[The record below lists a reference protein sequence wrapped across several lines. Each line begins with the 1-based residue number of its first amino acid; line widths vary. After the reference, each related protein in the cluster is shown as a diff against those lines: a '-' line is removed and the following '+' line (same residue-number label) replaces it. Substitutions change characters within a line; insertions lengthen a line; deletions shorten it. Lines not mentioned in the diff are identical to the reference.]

1 MLAHS
6 ARAFWGENETPGPE
20 TGDGVTVETLP
31 EETDTI
37 ESEQN
42 EGSAPSDVAEPT
54 PEALSSDPAALEA
67 GTAAATP
74 APMDNGVSGGMKS
87 DFLLWLIGLAALAL
101 IGLLIGM
108 RIGGKSRKRRE
119 GRTGAVRS
127 PGAMPRTES
136 LPQQRRNPTG
146 LAVGNAHH
154 IGKRE
159 NQEDCFAISDLSNA
173 MLCRES
179 GVLAVVA
186 DGMGGLNNGE
196 VVSAAVTSTM
206 MREFGG
212 LSDAWSA
219 PQKLLYLVE
228 RANEAGN
235 AVTGGIP
242 GQSGSTLVSAL
253 IRDGNL
259 WFASVGDSRIYLVRG
274 GKAIRLTR
282 EHVYE
287 TELNLRASRGRMNF
301 EDVFADRQRHALTS
315 YIGMGEL
322 AYVDCPLNATALIS
336 GDWVA
341 LMSDGVFN
349 ALSDDEIGAALC
361 GSVHEAADR
370 LERMVLSKGDPKQDN
385 FTAILIQIF

>member
-20 TGDGVTVETLP
+20 TGDGLTAETLP

-42 EGSAPSDVAEPT
+42 EGTTPSNAAAEPT
-54 PEALSSDPAALEA
+54 PEALASDQATLLA
-67 GTAAATP
+67 GTLTETP
-74 APMDNGVSGGMKS
+74 AIADNGVSSGMKS
-87 DFLLWLIGLAALAL
+87 DFLLWAIGIAALAL
-101 IGLLIGM
+101 VGLLIGM
-108 RIGGKSRKRRE
+108 RVGTRRRKRSE
-119 GRTGAVRS
+119 GRT
-127 PGAMPRTES
+127 GAMPRTES

-173 MLCRES
+173 TLCRES

-287 TELNLRASRGRMNF
+287 AELNLRAARGRMNF

-322 AYVDCPLNATALIS
+322 AYVDCPLNATGLIS

-349 ALSDDEIGAALC
+349 ALSEEEIGAALC

-370 LERMVLSKGDPKQDN
+370 LERMVLSKGDPRQDN